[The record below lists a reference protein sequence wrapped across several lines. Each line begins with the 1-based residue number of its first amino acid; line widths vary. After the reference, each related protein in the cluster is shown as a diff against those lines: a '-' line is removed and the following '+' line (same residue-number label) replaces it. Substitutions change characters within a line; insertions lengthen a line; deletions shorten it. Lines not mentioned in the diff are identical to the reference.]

1 MASDRMKRRLDAL
14 RAAAEE
20 MRRTDPTREFTDW
33 TLDDQLA
40 QVECK
45 LRFFAG
51 FHSSEADKHVRY
63 KATDREIHVL
73 GIWCAVWQYRRRV
86 LGENLVSLGEGGDV
100 GDLGGAGHIGHDF
113 EYTFERS
120 GLTIDITPTTPGE
133 PEGPLTLSMP
143 RRIVLDDLPEWLLDH
158 FERMPP
164 EEQPKRDEYLYERR
178 HAAKEDLEGL
188 RTARCRSSEPMR
200 TCSYERLLS
209 RPQTKD
215 SFCRRRRH
223 VQGPSGSYLLCEPL
237 LGQTLRREG
246 PPGRIAGPQ
255 EETRICSEARR

>member
-14 RAAAEE
+14 RAAAEA
-20 MRRTDPTREFTDW
+20 RREAADPTREFTDW

-51 FHSSEADKHVRY
+51 FHSEDEHVRY

-100 GDLGGAGHIGHDF
+100 GDLGGAGHVGHDF

-143 RRIVLDDLPEWLLDH
+143 RRIALDDLPEWLLDH

-178 HAAKEDLEGL
+178 HVAKEDLEGL
-188 RTARCRSSEPMR
+188 RTMQRQAARRR
-200 TCSYERLLS
+200 TS
-209 RPQTKD
+209 RPFFEGTQGLE
-215 SFCRRRRH
+215 SERRN
-223 VQGPSGSYLLCEPL
+223 G
-237 LGQTLRREG
+237 
-246 PPGRIAGPQ
+246 
-255 EETRICSEARR
+255 